1 MLLVV
6 EDDPLALR
14 AILRLVG
21 DRAAQVAT
29 SAAEVRAAV
38 PTSRAW
44 SGLLVDAGLPEG
56 PMAGIDIV
64 REIRG
69 TGPLIPSAIVT
80 GRLERAVVQAGAD
93 LNAMVILKP
102 DVHAGVA
109 HFLARVDAVANGPD
123 RAAAIA
129 DARERYGLTSREAE
143 IVAWFIEGGDSA
155 SFLEHARIARTTFKT
170 HRENILRKTAARSL
184 EEVAIR
190 LLGDLLGG
198 RGA

>member
-1 MLLVV
+1 VLLVV

-29 SAAEVRAAV
+29 SAAEARAAV

-109 HFLARVDAVANGPD
+109 HFLARVDAAQMAQIVRPRSQTLGNGTGLR
-123 RAAAIA
+123 RA
-129 DARERYGLTSREAE
+129 RQ
-143 IVAWFIEGGDSA
+143 
-155 SFLEHARIARTTFKT
+155 
-170 HRENILRKTAARSL
+170 RSWP
-184 EEVAIR
+184 
-190 LLGDLLGG
+190 GS
-198 RGA
+198 